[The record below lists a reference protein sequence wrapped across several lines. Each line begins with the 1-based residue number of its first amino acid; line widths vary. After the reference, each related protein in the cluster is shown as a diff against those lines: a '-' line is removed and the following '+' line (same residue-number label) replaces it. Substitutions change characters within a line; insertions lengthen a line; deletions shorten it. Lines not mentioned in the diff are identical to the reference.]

1 MSQTTDNNNNSSG
14 ALGEYLAAELT
25 AIIHERSQET
35 QGKLERKARA
45 EIRIIRKLSTE
56 FSQEVARR
64 NIETPIADE
73 SEATP
78 PIKKETAPF
87 EKSDLFRFDRLNSI
101 FGW

>member
-1 MSQTTDNNNNSSG
+1 MSQPTENNANNG
-14 ALGEYLAAELT
+14 ALGEYLAAELI

-35 QGKLERKARA
+35 QGKLERKAKA

-56 FSQEVARR
+56 FSQEVAKR
-64 NIETPIADE
+64 NIETPVADE

-78 PIKKETAPF
+78 AVKEETSF
-87 EKSDLFRFDRLNSI
+87 QKGELFRFDRLNSI